1 MTQRKIILL
10 GLLIPAVVMTA
21 VQIIRTD
28 AGLELL
34 CVVYAVPVA
43 VLNAWEWFEPEI
55 LDRLRK

>member
-1 MTQRKIILL
+1 MVT
-10 GLLIPAVVMTA
+10 
-21 VQIIRTD
+21 VQIIRPD

-34 CVVYAVPVA
+34 CIIYAVSVA

>member
-10 GLLIPAVVMTA
+10 GLLIPAIVMVA
-21 VQIIRTD
+21 VQILRPD

-34 CVVYAVPVA
+34 CIVYAVPVA